1 MGTRLYPQTSDTS
14 VIERLIN
21 VPKGTYA
28 RLEQLRIA
36 FDAAFKPT
44 ESCEISYTQ
53 NPDHKGEDVGYLFHQ
68 LINAD
73 LNLSKLSSFLTFGW
87 GKFEQREGDDCI
99 GDIDSG
105 IDAQHMLVS
114 ATNGEYFSNHMS
126 PKEAVELAN
135 GLCWS

>member
-36 FDAAFKPT
+36 FDAAFK
-44 ESCEISYTQ
+44 
-53 NPDHKGEDVGYLFHQ
+53 
-68 LINAD
+68 
-73 LNLSKLSSFLTFGW
+73 
-87 GKFEQREGDDCI
+87 REGDDCI